1 MGDPLRVR
9 LFGYGV
15 PYRVEVDGAGVVA
28 PRPTD
33 AASEAERL
41 CRALH
46 QLRVSWGDDA
56 CCPMV
61 RAAHLSRALRQLP
74 GKGEG
79 ATDGDWV
86 YSLPFGRCGIQGRPR
101 EHLIAHFCV
110 EAYLDVLSMDGVKTQ
125 PLAAGEIADIEPG
138 SVVRFRARPLE
149 HCCVLVAFQTE
160 DRTPLLGHAAP
171 FTLDGEVP
179 DDWRERLVKCHADFD
194 VAAARASDGG
204 HRPLLERFFG
214 TMAEGL
220 AGDPEIAAAQEQARC
235 EGSYSVEEEQALFD
249 RQHTLL
255 DEAVLDRIRAQDEAV
270 FRFPGMFGGVAPL
283 FSLID

>member
-1 MGDPLRVR
+1 MGDPLRAR

-15 PYRVEVDGAGVVA
+15 PYRVEVDEAGAVM

-33 AASEAERL
+33 AGGEAERL

-46 QLRVSWGDDA
+46 QLR
-56 CCPMV
+56 
-61 RAAHLSRALRQLP
+61 

-110 EAYLDVLSMDGVKTQ
+110 EAYIDVLSMDGVKTQ

-149 HCCVLVAFQTE
+149 HHCVLVAFQTE

-179 DDWRERLVKCHADFD
+179 DDWRERLVKCHAAFD
-194 VAAARASDGG
+194 AAAARASDGG

-214 TMAEGL
+214 TMAEEL
-220 AGDPEIAAAQEQARC
+220 AGDPEIAAAQEQARR
-235 EGSYSVEEEQALFD
+235 EGSYSVEEEQVLFG
-249 RQHTLL
+249 RQLALL
-255 DEAVLDRIRAQDEAV
+255 DETVLDRIRDQDEAV

-283 FSLID
+283 FNLID

>member
-1 MGDPLRVR
+1 MGDPLRAR

-15 PYRVEVDGAGVVA
+15 PYRVEVDTAGEVA

-33 AASEAERL
+33 AAGEAERL
-41 CRALH
+41 CRALC
-46 QLRVSWGDDA
+46 QLR
-56 CCPMV
+56 
-61 RAAHLSRALRQLP
+61 
-74 GKGEG
+74 GEG
-79 ATDGDWV
+79 EGMTDGDWV

-101 EHLIAHFCV
+101 EHIVADFCA
-110 EAYLDVLSMDGVKTQ
+110 EAYLDVLSVEGVKTQ

-149 HCCVLVAFQTE
+149 NYCVLVAFQTE

-179 DDWRERLVKCHADFD
+179 DDWRERLVKCHAAFD
-194 VAAARASDGG
+194 AASDGG

-214 TMAEGL
+214 TMAEKL
-220 AGDPEIAAAQEQARC
+220 AGDPEIAAAQEQARR
-235 EGSYSVEEEQALFD
+235 EGSYAVAAEQALFD
-249 RQHTLL
+249 RQRALL
-255 DEAVLDRIRAQDEAV
+255 DEGVLDRIRDQDEAV

-283 FSLID
+283 FNLVD

>member
-1 MGDPLRVR
+1 MGDPLRAR

-15 PYRVEVDGAGVVA
+15 PYQVDVDETGAVA

-33 AASEAERL
+33 AGGEAERL

-46 QLRVSWGDDA
+46 QLS
-56 CCPMV
+56 
-61 RAAHLSRALRQLP
+61 
-74 GKGEG
+74 GEG
-79 ATDGDWV
+79 EDATEGDWV

-101 EHLIAHFCV
+101 EHIIAHFCA

-149 HCCVLVAFQTE
+149 HRCVLMAFQTE

-179 DDWRERLVKCHADFD
+179 DDWRERLVKCHAAFD
-194 VAAARASDGG
+194 AAADSE

-214 TMAEGL
+214 SMAAKL
-220 AGDPEIAAAQEQARC
+220 AADPEIAAAQEQARR
-235 EGSYSVEEEQALFD
+235 EGSYSVEEEQVLFD
-249 RQHTLL
+249 RQLALL
-255 DEAVLDRIRAQDEAV
+255 DETVLARIRDQDEAV

-283 FSLID
+283 FNLVD